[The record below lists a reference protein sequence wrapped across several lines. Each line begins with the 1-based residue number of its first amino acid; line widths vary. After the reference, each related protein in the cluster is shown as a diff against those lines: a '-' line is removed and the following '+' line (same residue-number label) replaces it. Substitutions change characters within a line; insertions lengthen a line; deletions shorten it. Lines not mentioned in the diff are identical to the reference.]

1 MEKNLSQVYSIDK
14 GKSKSVIVDEISI
27 EDSKSEYAYKS
38 ANKEKSAKKEA
49 EYEERLV
56 TDITVFKQMNYFNIF
71 KSDKKYIEQD

>member
-1 MEKNLSQVYSIDK
+1 MKKNLSQVYSIDK

-56 TDITVFKQMNYFNIF
+56 TDITVFK
-71 KSDKKYIEQD
+71 